1 MNRLMKRYFVLFCAV
16 LTMVLLPTSCLK
28 GNDNEVKESNDMGVT
43 YFYLGTLNREQQTE
57 SGTTITKI
65 DVSDYNFRIDQQ
77 KRCIYNPDSLPVGTD
92 ITKVVCGIGA
102 YNNGALFWESLT
114 EQGVLISHSSSD
126 SIDFSTP
133 RKLRVYAYGTSKYST
148 YTITL
153 NVHKQEGDVFQWTNF
168 GTNDVFKSMKALRVL
183 SLNGQLIVA
192 GQKDGETVFYT
203 SEEGTLWEQQI
214 PDVKMAF
221 APDAYA
227 NTVCFDGYVYVL
239 TNGNLLRS
247 TDLQHWEGV
256 YNDNGYYNFTRLV
269 AAGTTE
275 LYCIGPDNQMMVS
288 DDGGYTWFA
297 DLMDSSLDLMPT
309 ESIATVCYPYSNVKQ
324 LDYILLAGS
333 RNADKYPQ
341 DKGAMLWH
349 KIVDYSMASI
359 PTSWAYMEWADNN
372 TNMVLPCLEDFS
384 LIHYTNKV
392 LAIGFSDALGLSI
405 YESKDSG
412 LTWTTSTTYTLPSE
426 IDTRAAVSACVDI
439 DNFIWV
445 VQPSTGQVW
454 RGRLNK
460 LGWK

>member
-1 MNRLMKRYFVLFCAV
+1 
-16 LTMVLLPTSCLK
+16 
-28 GNDNEVKESNDMGVT
+28 
-43 YFYLGTLNREQQTE
+43 
-57 SGTTITKI
+57 
-65 DVSDYNFRIDQQ
+65 
-77 KRCIYNPDSLPVGTD
+77 
-92 ITKVVCGIGA
+92 
-102 YNNGALFWESLT
+102 
-114 EQGVLISHSSSD
+114 
-126 SIDFSTP
+126 
-133 RKLRVYAYGTSKYST
+133 
-148 YTITL
+148 
-153 NVHKQEGDVFQWTNF
+153 
-168 GTNDVFKSMKALRVL
+168 
-183 SLNGQLIVA
+183 
-192 GQKDGETVFYT
+192 
-203 SEEGTLWEQQI
+203 
-214 PDVKMAF
+214 
-221 APDAYA
+221 
-227 NTVCFDGYVYVL
+227 
-239 TNGNLLRS
+239 
-247 TDLQHWEGV
+247 
-256 YNDNGYYNFTRLV
+256 
-269 AAGTTE
+269 
-275 LYCIGPDNQMMVS
+275 MVS